1 MARKNRRRRGKAR
14 RARTQRQQD
23 DLNVESAAQPPG
35 QFKGG
40 ADVETRE
47 EQQENG
53 PDVLAFAIRFSG
65 IAPLAL
71 LVSILS
77 LHDLYPKPI
86 PQWFQPIV
94 DKQTA
99 VLTLCAGHAA
109 VIGVLISS
117 NGRRTLSTFAL
128 VTAAIATVLAGHRT
142 IGESTAGHIVAITLF
157 LLTVTVALAEWLST
171 KIRWALS
178 FVRSRKG
185 LSVILL
191 FLTVVAIAYNQSQN
205 ENYIRNWLLIPLGIV
220 AVIAI
225 AVCVLWLVTKLVKRY
240 VPIMFTWVSSKIVG
254 KSQARSTESKKAAS
268 RTGRRQAGRGRKR

>member
-1 MARKNRRRRGKAR
+1 MR
-14 RARTQRQQD
+14 RQQD
-23 DLNVESAAQPPG
+23 DLTVESAAQPAD

-40 ADVETRE
+40 ADVDTRE
-47 EQQENG
+47 EQQEEG

-117 NGRRTLSTFAL
+117 KGRRTLSTFAL

-171 KIRWALS
+171 KIRWAWNFAQSQKRIL
-178 FVRSRKG
+178 VI
-185 LSVILL
+185 VILA
-191 FLTVVAIAYNQSQN
+191 FLWVVVIAYNQSQN
-205 ENYIRNWLLIPLGIV
+205 ENYIRDWFLIPLGIL
-220 AVIAI
+220 AAIAI
-225 AVCVLWLVTKLVKRY
+225 SVCVLWLLTKLVKRY
-240 VPIMFTWVSSKIVG
+240 VPILFTWVSSKIGG

-268 RTGRRQAGRGRKR
+268 RTGPRRARKGRKR